1 MLLVDDLSCDTTG
14 QLVVGRV
21 RTVSSTS
28 ADNCGSTF
36 TEWLTS
42 AGFRIVF
49 VTSCLVSS
57 LPRLM
62 CDASMDVI
70 DMSMSS

>member
-1 MLLVDDLSCDTTG
+1 MWLADGLSCDTTG
-14 QLVVGRV
+14 QLMVGRV
-21 RTVSSTS
+21 CTP
-28 ADNCGSTF
+28 ANDCGSTF

-42 AGFRIVF
+42 ADFGIVF
-49 VTSCLVSS
+49 VIFCLVSS

-70 DMSMSS
+70 DMPVLS